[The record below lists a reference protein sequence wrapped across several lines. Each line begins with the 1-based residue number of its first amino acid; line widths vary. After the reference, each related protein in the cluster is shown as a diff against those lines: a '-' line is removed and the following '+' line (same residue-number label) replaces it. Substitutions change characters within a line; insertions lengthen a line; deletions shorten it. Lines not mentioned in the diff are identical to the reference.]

1 MAMNRTAHP
10 RNAFTLVELLVVIAI
25 IGILIALLLPA
36 VQAAREAARRAS
48 CTNNLK
54 QCGLAL
60 HNYDTAY
67 GVFPGIYGSRDFSAQ
82 ARMLAYVEQ
91 ESVRR
96 LCDFSQ
102 VLLGG
107 PQGGVYLNPVQ
118 APAAR
123 TRLGVLRCP
132 SDGTSDIFTE
142 YAVSQPGDA
151 YAGGNYVVCQGS
163 GTGTTYDFRY
173 PTDGLFYIGSATS
186 FRDITD
192 GSSNTLMMSE
202 SLLGSHEDTTGPVPV
217 DSQRQLSWVSG
228 FRFNSSA
235 AGYPGV
241 VNPDLAAIAATCTS
255 WSGSR
260 CAGWI
265 IGRQMFT
272 LFTAYVPPNSPIPD
286 LAGQMHTGFF
296 AARSNHPGGVNG
308 LLADGSVR
316 FFGNT
321 VDLSTWRGVAT
332 CRGGE
337 VLGQF

>member
-1 MAMNRTAHP
+1 MNRTRRP

-36 VQAAREAARRAS
+36 VQAAREAARRVS

-60 HNYDTAY
+60 HNYETAC
-67 GVFPGIYGSRDFSAQ
+67 GVFPGIYGSRDFSVQ
-82 ARMLAYVEQ
+82 ARMLVYVEQ
-91 ESVRR
+91 ENLQR
-96 LCDFSQ
+96 LIDFTQ
-102 VLLGG
+102 VLLAG

-118 APAAR
+118 ATAAR
-123 TRLGVLRCP
+123 TPLGVLRCP

-173 PTDGLFYIGSATS
+173 PTDGLFYIGSAAS

-202 SLLGSHEDTTGPVPV
+202 SLLGSHRDTTGAAPV
-217 DSQRQLSWVSG
+217 DPQRQLSWVSG
-228 FRFNSSA
+228 FRFNSSGP
-235 AGYPGV
+235 GYPGV

-265 IGRQMFT
+265 IGRQMFS
-272 LFTAYVPPNSPIPD
+272 LFTTYVSPNSPIPD

-296 AARSNHPGGVNG
+296 SARSNHPGGVNG
-308 LLADGSVR
+308 LLGDGSVR
-316 FFGNT
+316 FFGNA
-321 VDLSTWRGVAT
+321 VDSSAWRALAT

-337 VLGQF
+337 VLGAF